1 MLLDGYLRHF
11 DVVERHEIVVDASR
25 EATCQAARESDFVR
39 TLMPVARSIL
49 EQRDLPPAIRELA
62 HRAEHLAPDTTFTL
76 ADATAGTFVL
86 LGERR
91 GRAFAIGAIGKLWR
105 PNVTF
110 LPLDATEFR
119 EFHEPKYARLAIA
132 FWVEASGRDKSVLR
146 FEARAAG
153 TDDSA
158 RTHLLRWYRVVRP
171 YAALFMRRALANM
184 KAEAEAIAAPAGR
197 AP

>member
-11 DVVERHEIVVDASR
+11 DVVERHETVVDASR

-39 TLMPVARSIL
+39 ALMPVARFVL
-49 EQRDLPPAIRELA
+49 EQRDVPTAIRELA
-62 HRAEHLAPDTTFTL
+62 QRVEHLPPDATFTL
-76 ADATAGTFVL
+76 ADATARTFVL

-91 GRAFAIGAIGKLWR
+91 GRAFAIGAIGKLWK

-119 EFHEPKYARLAIA
+119 EFREPKYTKLAIA
-132 FWVEASGRDKSVLR
+132 FWVEAFGRDKSVLR

-158 RTHLLRWYRVVRP
+158 RTHFLRWYRVVRP
-171 YAALFMRRALANM
+171 YAALLMRRALANM
-184 KAEAEAIAAPAGR
+184 KAEAEAIAAPTGR